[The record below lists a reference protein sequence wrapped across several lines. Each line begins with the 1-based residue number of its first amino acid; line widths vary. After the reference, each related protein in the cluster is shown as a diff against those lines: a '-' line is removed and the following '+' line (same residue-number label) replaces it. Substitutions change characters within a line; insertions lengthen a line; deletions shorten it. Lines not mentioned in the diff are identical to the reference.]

1 VATLHLIVGLPCAGK
16 TTYAKR
22 LELEVSALRFT
33 PDEWQTRLFGQ
44 DFGLDFEHPEHN
56 TRHELI
62 EAIMWDVAVRVLQ
75 LGTSV
80 ILDFGF
86 WGKSEREDY
95 RARASSVGAYSRV
108 HFLDVPEA
116 ELFARLEARN
126 ANLPSGTFAISAS
139 KLLEWTKVFQAPSED
154 ELT

>member
-1 VATLHLIVGLPCAGK
+1 MATLHLIVGLPCAGK

-22 LELEVSALRFT
+22 LELELSALRLT
-33 PDEWQTRLFGQ
+33 PDEWHARLFGQ
-44 DFGLDFEHPEHN
+44 DFGLDFEDPEHDA
-56 TRHELI
+56 RHELI
-62 EAIMWDVAVRVLQ
+62 EAIMWSVAARVLQ

-86 WGKSEREDY
+86 WGRSEREDY
-95 RARASSVGAYSRV
+95 RTRAASVGVDSRV

-116 ELFARLEARN
+116 ELLARLEARN
-126 ANLPSGTFAISAS
+126 ANLPAGAFAISAS
-139 KLLEWTKVFQAPSED
+139 KLLEWTKLFQAPSED